1 MRIAVAASLLFLSAA
16 ALGQEQRI
24 PVSAGMRADLA
35 RHIRNQGFDC
45 PDVKEVVEAGRDMYG
60 RSMRVTCGAP
70 NGAADAARMFR
81 VSTNATTGRVRPWQP

>member
-1 MRIAVAASLLFLSAA
+1 MRIAVAASLLFLSTA

-24 PVSAGMRADLA
+24 PVSAGMRADIA

-45 PDVKEVVEAGRDMYG
+45 PDVKEVVEAGRDAYG
-60 RSMRVTCGAP
+60 RSMRVTCGAT
-70 NGAADAARMFR
+70 NGRPDAALMFR